1 MDFYKYSAS
10 RENLSKYGINAEA
23 VKKRI
28 EDITT
33 TYKSSTTA
41 NRSSAR
47 EAPAGSEGGSEARTP
62 GWNSRSATS

>member
-1 MDFYKYSAS
+1 MEFYKYSPS

-47 EAPAGSEGGSEARTP
+47 EAPAG
-62 GWNSRSATS
+62 